1 MFSQHNTDTP
11 KVHIIHENGVWTA
24 PLITALEERS
34 IPYADWDMSAAS
46 LDLSRPA
53 PEGIFYN
60 RMSASSHTR
69 GNRFA
74 PEMTAGVLA
83 WLESQGKQ
91 VFNGRSA
98 LNLEVSKLVQYAA
111 LEKAGL
117 TVPHTIAVTDGDAI
131 INAYR
136 DLPFDDVITK
146 HNRAGKGLGVQ
157 LLKSE
162 AAAIEHVNSTGFE
175 DSVDGITL
183 VQQYIKPA
191 DSTITRVEFIGRE
204 FFYAVKVDTSNGFEL
219 CPADVCA
226 LDGGFC
232 ATEDMPKLPFEII
245 PDFEM
250 SQTGQALL
258 PKMKAVMDAEGLDV
272 AGFEFV
278 TDADGAHYCY
288 DINTNTNYNSDAE
301 NRQGLFAMQ
310 RLAEFLGTALTA
322 SDAPATGSAPLHSLA
337 S

>member
-1 MFSQHNTDTP
+1 MFSQDHNDTP
-11 KVHIIHENGVWTA
+11 KVHIIHENGEWTA
-24 PLITALEERS
+24 PLITALEARN
-34 IPYADWDMSAAS
+34 IPYADWDMSQLT
-46 LDLSRPA
+46 LDMSRPA
-53 PEGIFYN
+53 PQGIFYN

-83 WLESQGKQ
+83 WLESQDR
-91 VFNGRSA
+91 VTLNGRPA
-98 LNLEVSKLVQYAA
+98 LNLEISKLVQYAA
-111 LEKAGL
+111 LDRVGL
-117 TVPHTIAVTDGDAI
+117 AVPQTIAVTSREDI
-131 INAYR
+131 ITAYNT
-136 DLPFDDVITK
+136 LPFEEVITK

-162 AAAIEHVNSTGFE
+162 AAALEHINSAQFE
-175 DSVDGITL
+175 DSIDGITL
-183 VQQYIKPA
+183 VQRYIKPA

-232 ATEDMPKLPFEII
+232 ATEESPKFPFDVI
-245 PDFEM
+245 PDFD
-250 SQTGQALL
+250 QTPAGLELL
-258 PKMKAVMDAEGLDV
+258 PKMKALMDNEGLDV

-278 TDADGAHYCY
+278 TDDNSQHFCY

-301 NRQGLFAMQ
+301 ARHGKFAMQ
-310 RLAEFLGTALTA
+310 QLADVLGNVLSAQIA
-322 SDAPATGSAPLHSLA
+322 SPLKQA
-337 S
+337 G